1 MDLIWKLKLHNGGEM
16 YWEHGRVH
24 VGLSTVGLVNMRDP
38 SHGAHCVY
46 NSNGLIEKCSLFKCG
61 IDDVDGLIYWK
72 QSFFS
77 WDLMNSGGL
86 FYI

>member
-1 MDLIWKLKLHNGGEM
+1 M

-46 NSNGLIEKCSLFKCG
+46 NSNGLIEQCSLFKCG
-61 IDDVDGLIYWK
+61 IDDVVGVFYW
-72 QSFFS
+72 
-77 WDLMNSGGL
+77 
-86 FYI
+86 